1 MLEEPAKE
9 IRRLEPD
16 EKIFDLYHWS
26 EVLQESGDGG
36 KVVVCQP
43 KTGSSPR
50 ALDVGGRKLVL
61 KMRSKE
67 SLQNLRMEEQFRN
80 AQIRLLNMA
89 VHPGIVTV
97 HEVLDDSKFYYMLM
111 EKGTSFFDGLMSQ
124 FTDGVMPPVAVK
136 RLVRDIL
143 EAVEHVHQQGMLHRD
158 IKPDNLVMRLVDDDT
173 SPGGRG
179 KRVALID
186 FDHAEIDL
194 DDNGESEDRFC
205 GTYQFSAPETFQG
218 RFSRSSDIYSV
229 GVTLYLL
236 MTGKMPYDHPVY
248 SDFWEN
254 NKIAT
259 VPLRM
264 KEARVD
270 WECSPWPEQPLCR
283 EFCQWL
289 LEFDPLQRCPSAP
302 EAMTHEWLAK
312 YCKNRVA
319 PS

>member
-1 MLEEPAKE
+1 MLEEPPKE

-43 KTGSSPR
+43 KATSPR
-50 ALDVGGRKLVL
+50 WERGGRKLVL

-89 VHPGIVTV
+89 EHPGIVTV
-97 HEVLDDSKFYYMLM
+97 HEVLDDNKFYYMLM

-124 FTDGVMPPVAVK
+124 YTDGVMPPVAVK

-248 SDFWEN
+248 SDFWEHN
-254 NKIAT
+254 RIST
-259 VPLRM
+259 VHLRM
-264 KEARVD
+264 MEARVD

-283 EFCQWL
+283 GFCQWL

-312 YCKNRVA
+312 YCKHRV
-319 PS
+319 PP